1 MDFDEIYRRHYASL
15 FRYMCRLTGD
25 VDAAEDA
32 AQEAF
37 LSLLRRDLPEDEAKP
52 WLFTVATNHVRD
64 GARRAETRRRLGPKV
79 EQLNMPPTRPD
90 ELTERREMID
100 RVRAVLDRLPE
111 RDRKILLL
119 REEGFSYKE
128 IAATIEVAA
137 SSVGTLIARAL
148 RRFAA
153 EYKVTNEIDA
163 PS

>member
-1 MDFDEIYRRHYASL
+1 LDFDEIYRRHYASL

-37 LSLLRRDLPEDEAKP
+37 LSLLRR
-52 WLFTVATNHVRD
+52 
-64 GARRAETRRRLGPKV
+64 GPKV

>member
-1 MDFDEIYRRHYASL
+1 MDFDEIYRKHYASL

-32 AQEAF
+32 TQEAF
-37 LSLLRRDLPEDEAKP
+37 LSLLRRNLPESEAKP

-64 GARRAETRRRLGPKV
+64 GARRSETRRRLGPKV
-79 EQLNMPPTRPD
+79 EQMSTAPIRPD
-90 ELTERREMID
+90 EVTERREAVES
-100 RVRAVLDRLPE
+100 VRTVLERLPE

-128 IAATIEVAA
+128 IATTIDVAP

-153 EYKVTNEIDA
+153 EYRLTNGIDA
-163 PS
+163 SS

>member
-1 MDFDEIYRRHYASL
+1 LDFDEIYRRHYASL

-32 AQEAF
+32 TQEAF
-37 LSLLRRDLPEDEAKP
+37 LSLLRRNLPENEAKP
-52 WLFTVATNHVRD
+52 WLFTVATNFVRD
-64 GARRAETRRRLGPKV
+64 TARRAETRRRLGPKV
-79 EQLNMPPTRPD
+79 EQLSVAPMRPD
-90 ELTERREMID
+90 EAAERREAVD
-100 RVRAVLDRLPE
+100 SVREVLERLSH

-128 IAATIEVAA
+128 IAATIDVAP

-153 EYKVTNEIDA
+153 EYKLTNGIDA

>member
-1 MDFDEIYRRHYASL
+1 
-15 FRYMCRLTGD
+15 MCRLTGD

-32 AQEAF
+32 TQEAF
-37 LSLLRRDLPEDEAKP
+37 LSLLRRDLPEHEAKP

-64 GARRAETRRRLGPKV
+64 SARRAETRRRLSPKV
-79 EQLNMPPTRPD
+79 EQLSVAPSRPD
-90 ELTERREMID
+90 EVTERRDAIR
-100 RVRAVLDRLPE
+100 RVRGVLGRLPD

-128 IAATIEVAA
+128 IAASIDVAA

-153 EYKVTNEIDA
+153 EYEVVNGNDSA
-163 PS
+163 P

>member
-25 VDAAEDA
+25 ADAAEDA
-32 AQEAF
+32 TQEAF
-37 LSLLRRDLPEDEAKP
+37 LSLLRRNLPEDEAKP

-64 GARRAETRRRLGPKV
+64 TARRAETRRRLGPKV
-79 EQLNMPPTRPD
+79 EQLKVTPVRPD
-90 ELTERREMID
+90 EVTERREAIGS
-100 RVRAVLDRLPE
+100 VREVLGRIPD
-111 RDRKILLL
+111 RDRRILLL

-128 IAATIEVAA
+128 IAATIDVAP

-153 EYKVTNEIDA
+153 EYKVTHEIEA
-163 PS
+163 SS

>member
-64 GARRAETRRRLGPKV
+64 SARRAETRRRLGPKV
-79 EQLNMPPTRPD
+79 KQLSIAPSRPD
-90 ELTERREMID
+90 ELTERREAID
-100 RVRAVLDRLPE
+100 RVRGVLGRLPE
-111 RDRKILLL
+111 RDRRILLL
-119 REEGFSYKE
+119 REEGFSYRE
-128 IAATIEVAA
+128 IAATIDVAA

-148 RRFAA
+148 KRFAA
-153 EYKVTNEIDA
+153 EYETTNGIDA